1 MIAGPNVTLSGGTL
15 TLSNNANNY
24 IFGATGTDTLTNK
37 ETISGAGHIGNG
49 QLTLVNSGI
58 INANQSAGL
67 TIQTSGGTTNTG
79 TIEATAGSTL
89 TLTNTTVTNTGGT
102 ISANGNLHLINTTIN
117 GGTVTLT
124 GASTLQLTNGV
135 IHSGSTLNNS
145 ATGTIEALA
154 GTSTLGGTINN
165 PGTLKIDN
173 AAALDLENG
182 TYSKLGK
189 VTLNST
195 GNVTELVIAGPNVT
209 LSGGTLTLSNN
220 VNNYIFGATGT
231 DTLTNKE
238 TISGAGHIGNGQL
251 TLVNSGI
258 INSNQSGGLTIQTSG
273 GTTNTGT
280 IEATAGST
288 LTLTNTTVTNTG
300 GTISANGNLHL
311 INTTINGGTV
321 TLTGASTLQ
330 LTNGVIHSGSTLNNS
345 ATGTIEAL
353 AGTSTLG
360 GTINNP
366 GTLKID
372 NAAALDL
379 ENGTYSKLGKVTLN
393 STGNVTELV
402 IAGPNVTLSGGT
414 LTLSNN
420 VNNYIFGAT
429 GTDTLT
435 NKETIS
441 GAGHIGNGQL
451 TLVNSGTIN
460 ANQAAGMTIQANG
473 GVTNSGTLQVAAA
486 DTMHVL
492 GGPFTNFS
500 GSTLTGGT
508 YTVGG
513 TMQIDQF
520 GTTGGEIVTDAA
532 KIALTGAAA
541 KFVDAAG
548 KDVTTNIA
556 TITSAGAFS
565 ISGRTYTTVG
575 NLTNNGALTVGAGSK
590 FVVNGNLTNFSGT
603 TLKGGTYAITGT
615 LQFNGANIVN
625 NAASITLTG
634 ASSKIVDQTQANAL
648 ANFANNMAGA
658 TFATAGT
665 KSFTTAGAL
674 ANAGTVKV
682 GKGSTLTVGANK
694 SYTQSAGT
702 ATVDGTFGVTGAG
715 QFNLNAGSVFGNGGT
730 FTGNVVSG
738 ATFNVG
744 DAVLKAGELG
754 ITGAYRQSAAGSVAF
769 DIGGLT
775 ADTLFDQ
782 FNITGAATLGGTL
795 NLDLINSFIP
805 TIGSTFDIM
814 NFASKTG
821 SFATINGTAINSSEH
836 FQVVVNPTNI
846 TLDVVS
852 GPSASQTTNF
862 ASHPTTNTPT
872 PEPSSLL
879 LMGGGLLAAVALYRR
894 RLGKSSSYE

>member
-1 MIAGPNVTLSGGTL
+1 
-15 TLSNNANNY
+15 
-24 IFGATGTDTLTNK
+24 
-37 ETISGAGHIGNG
+37 
-49 QLTLVNSGI
+49 
-58 INANQSAGL
+58 
-67 TIQTSGGTTNTG
+67 
-79 TIEATAGSTL
+79 
-89 TLTNTTVTNTGGT
+89 
-102 ISANGNLHLINTTIN
+102 
-117 GGTVTLT
+117 
-124 GASTLQLTNGV
+124 
-135 IHSGSTLNNS
+135 
-145 ATGTIEALA
+145 
-154 GTSTLGGTINN
+154 
-165 PGTLKIDN
+165 
-173 AAALDLENG
+173 
-182 TYSKLGK
+182 
-189 VTLNST
+189 
-195 GNVTELVIAGPNVT
+195 
-209 LSGGTLTLSNN
+209 
-220 VNNYIFGATGT
+220 
-231 DTLTNKE
+231 
-238 TISGAGHIGNGQL
+238 
-251 TLVNSGI
+251 
-258 INSNQSGGLTIQTSG
+258 
-273 GTTNTGT
+273 
-280 IEATAGST
+280 
-288 LTLTNTTVTNTG
+288 
-300 GTISANGNLHL
+300 
-311 INTTINGGTV
+311 
-321 TLTGASTLQ
+321 
-330 LTNGVIHSGSTLNNS
+330 
-345 ATGTIEAL
+345 
-353 AGTSTLG
+353 
-360 GTINNP
+360 
-366 GTLKID
+366 
-372 NAAALDL
+372 
-379 ENGTYSKLGKVTLN
+379 
-393 STGNVTELV
+393 
-402 IAGPNVTLSGGT
+402 
-414 LTLSNN
+414 
-420 VNNYIFGAT
+420 
-429 GTDTLT
+429 
-435 NKETIS
+435 
-441 GAGHIGNGQL
+441 
-451 TLVNSGTIN
+451 
-460 ANQAAGMTIQANG
+460 
-473 GVTNSGTLQVAAA
+473 
-486 DTMHVL
+486 
-492 GGPFTNFS
+492 
-500 GSTLTGGT
+500 
-508 YTVGG
+508 
-513 TMQIDQF
+513 MQIDQF

-532 KIALTGAAA
+532 NIALTGAAA

-862 ASHPTTNTPT
+862 ASHPATNTPT

-879 LMGGGLLAAVALYRR
+879 LMAGGLLAAVALYRR